1 METIMNKG
9 VITITDAEFETEV
22 LTAEQPVLVYFWASW
37 CGPCQLMSPVINLAA
52 ATYSDRLKIV
62 KMEADPNP
70 VAIKQYQVEGLPALR
85 LVRGKELLESV
96 EGVIGKEKLLS
107 LLDQH
112 LNNN

>member
-1 METIMNKG
+1 MNKG
-9 VITITDAEFETEV
+9 IITITDAEFETEV

>member
-1 METIMNKG
+1 
-9 VITITDAEFETEV
+9 
-22 LTAEQPVLVYFWASW
+22 
-37 CGPCQLMSPVINLAA
+37 
-52 ATYSDRLKIV
+52 
-62 KMEADPNP
+62 
-70 VAIKQYQVEGLPALR
+70 